1 MGGIYVHIP
10 FCRRKCLYCNFFS
23 VADLRRTE
31 ELADAL
37 CRELSL
43 RAATWP
49 DKRVA
54 TVYFGGGTPSL
65 LPAESVGKVLSRI
78 RALFAVDADA
88 EITLEANPE
97 DITTEK
103 LDAWLRAGI
112 NRLSLGVQSFQDETL
127 AFMRRR
133 HSGADAVRA
142 LETARRAGFA
152 NLTLDLIY
160 GVPGRDDR
168 ALMRDVETA
177 VGLQV
182 RHVSAYAL
190 TREEGTALDVLAAR
204 GALPPPDDEMAA
216 RQYFLLADRLECA
229 GLYRYEVS
237 NFAAPGCRSRHNS
250 AYWDGT
256 PYLGIGPS
264 AHSFDG
270 RNERSWNVASIGRYL
285 SGIAGG
291 RIPCERETLSPI
303 DRRNEMVMT
312 ALRTAEGL
320 SGQEFG
326 RRFGEAALRAL
337 SESAE
342 PFLRRGQLEWSEGA
356 LRVTRAGWF
365 FIDGIAADLFEVE
378 D

>member
-31 ELADAL
+31 ELVAAL
-37 CRELSL
+37 CLELSL
-43 RAATWP
+43 RADTWP
-49 DKRVA
+49 DKRIA

-65 LPAESVGKVLSRI
+65 LPAESIAAVLSCI
-78 RALFAVDADA
+78 RTLFCVDADA

-97 DITTEK
+97 DVTDEK
-103 LDAWLRAGI
+103 AGAWLRAGV
-112 NRLSLGVQSFQDETL
+112 NRLSVGVQSFQDETL
-127 AFMRRR
+127 ALMRRR
-133 HSGADAVRA
+133 HSGSDAFRA
-142 LETARRAGFA
+142 LETVRKAGFA
-152 NLTLDLIY
+152 DLTLDLIY

-190 TREEGTALDVLAAR
+190 TREAGTALDVLAAR
-204 GALPPPDDEMAA
+204 GTLPSPDDEMAA
-216 RQYFLLADRLECA
+216 RQYFQLVDRLEQA

-250 AYWDGT
+250 AYWNGT

-270 RNERSWNVASIGRYL
+270 QSVRSWNAASLGRYL
-285 SGIAGG
+285 SEVG
-291 RIPCERETLSPI
+291 RGRVPCEREMLSLR

-320 SGQEFG
+320 SGDEFG
-326 RRFGEAALRAL
+326 QRFGGAAWRNLLEA
-337 SESAE
+337 AE
-342 PFLRRGQLEWSEGA
+342 PFLRRGQLEQAGES

-365 FIDGIAADLFEVE
+365 FIDGIAAELFDVG
-378 D
+378 